1 MIYGLIFGTGGII
14 LYIHTN
20 NQLYKRYY
28 NNTDN
33 IDKLS
38 FIHPFNIKKYTLHQK
53 IHYFFSIIAVICI
66 NIFAFELYF
75 GGHTKLYFNL
85 DYKELVYMPIDIPII
100 LFINST
106 FFYLYHRLAH
116 TKYVYKYIHRYH
128 HAYVHP
134 EPFDS
139 LLGHP
144 LDHTMAGICQL
155 MPMFIYKTHLLTFLI
170 YTSIVSTM
178 GIYEHSGIKFNFL
191 IHNTTDHHVHHMY
204 PSKNYQAGFPI
215 LIWDRL
221 FGTYKKNL

>member
-1 MIYGLIFGTGGII
+1 
-14 LYIHTN
+14 
-20 NQLYKRYY
+20 
-28 NNTDN
+28 
-33 IDKLS
+33 
-38 FIHPFNIKKYTLHQK
+38 
-53 IHYFFSIIAVICI
+53 
-66 NIFAFELYF
+66 
-75 GGHTKLYFNL
+75 
-85 DYKELVYMPIDIPII
+85 MPIDIPII

-170 YTSIVSTM
+170 
-178 GIYEHSGIKFNFL
+178 IYIYCIYNGYI
-191 IHNTTDHHVHHMY
+191 
-204 PSKNYQAGFPI
+204 
-215 LIWDRL
+215 
-221 FGTYKKNL
+221 